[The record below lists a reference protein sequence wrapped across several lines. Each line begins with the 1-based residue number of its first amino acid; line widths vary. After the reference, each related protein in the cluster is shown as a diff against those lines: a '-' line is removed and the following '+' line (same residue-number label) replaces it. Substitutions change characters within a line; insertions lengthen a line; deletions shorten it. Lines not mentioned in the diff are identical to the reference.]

1 MNGSRNDGTP
11 LVQEETGGKTGVRI
25 CANASHRDFS
35 CLAGISI
42 YVVRPIRALSNR
54 IV

>member
-35 CLAGISI
+35 CLAEN
-42 YVVRPIRALSNR
+42 RFELCR